1 MSFPFD
7 STTPRRSIRL
17 AEKAWKENFFAST
30 KRVMAN
36 YKAVREAGTPIENVR
51 ATLQFLDGL
60 MSTDRIVLA
69 HPATREKFRTLF
81 DVLPQRYYVCH
92 GDLIARACIGAKAI
106 QEEEIR
112 IQESMIRDYRIW
124 RAQGLVA

>member
-7 STTPRRSIRL
+7 ANTPRRSIRL
-17 AEKAWKENFFAST
+17 AEKAWKENFFVAT

-36 YKAVREAGTPIENVR
+36 YKAVKEAGTPMENVR
-51 ATLQFLDGL
+51 ATLQFIHGL
-60 MSTDRIVLA
+60 ITEDRIVLA

-81 DVLPQRYYVCH
+81 EVLPQRYYAAQ
-92 GDLIARACIGAKAI
+92 GDLIARACWRAQQI

-112 IQESMIRDYRIW
+112 IQESMIRDYASW

>member
-7 STTPRRSIRL
+7 TNTPRRSIRL
-17 AEKAWKENFFAST
+17 AEKKWVADFHAAT

-36 YKAVREAGTPIENVR
+36 YGAVKVAATPLENVR

-81 DVLPQRYYVCH
+81 EVLPQRYYVCQA
-92 GDLIARACIGAKAI
+92 DLIARACRRMQQI

-112 IQESMIRDYRIW
+112 IQESMIADYAVWKR
-124 RAQGLVA
+124 QGLVA